1 MSSISDD
8 EMNILATA
16 VANLVNTRT
25 LTKIH
30 PDAYR
35 PELTKYRILCAD
47 GKHRK
52 VKRRELIDLLE
63 RLAKLA
69 GHDISDQAKDILR
82 GAGMW

>member
-1 MSSISDD
+1 MKSISDD
-8 EMNILATA
+8 ELNILATA
-16 VANLVNTRT
+16 IAILVNTRT

-35 PELTKYRILCAD
+35 PEMTKYRILCAD

-63 RLAKLA
+63 RLTKLA
-69 GHDISDQAKDILR
+69 GHAITDDAKDILR